1 MVIDCVVIED
11 EPLAMIRIKEY
22 IGKVSFLNLLKTFD
36 NGIEAIQFLGS
47 SRADLIFLDI
57 QMDGFSGIQ
66 FLESIQRK
74 QEVIITTA
82 FDQYALKGFDLNVS
96 DYLLKPY
103 TFERFMQAVVKVRD
117 KLGVQKIRETPDYVF
132 IKTEYRLEK
141 VFTDQILYIEG
152 VRDYRQIHTIEKKIM
167 TLETFGDLEK
177 KLPESAFC
185 RVHKSFLVSVSK
197 IELVERDR
205 IKINKVLIPIS
216 ETYRDNFYKLI
227 SPSKTQ

>member
-1 MVIDCVVIED
+1 MVIDCVVVED
-11 EPLAMIRIKEY
+11 EPLAMIRITEY
-22 IGKVSFLNLLKTFD
+22 IEKVSFLNLLKTFD
-36 NGIEAIQFLGS
+36 NGIDAIQFLGTT
-47 SRADLIFLDI
+47 RADLIFLDI

-66 FLESIQRK
+66 FLESSQRK

-117 KLGVQKIRETPDYVF
+117 KLGMQKIHETPDYVF

-141 VFTDQILYIEG
+141 IFTDKILYIEG
-152 VRDYRQIHTIEKKIM
+152 VRDYRQIHTMDKKIM

-177 KLPESAFC
+177 KLPERAFC
-185 RVHKSFLVSVSK
+185 RVHKSFLVSISK

-227 SPSKTQ
+227 SPSRAQ